1 MDRFREVDPGD
12 LYLPP
17 PRASGA
23 DPFKLAEQ
31 IRRFGDSVLGMPPVE
46 VTEARDGALMIND
59 GVTRATRI
67 AKLRPGDTNPVE
79 VIDRRPGWSLDRLH
93 RVREML

>member
-1 MDRFREVDPGD
+1 VDRFREVDPGD
-12 LYLPP
+12 LHLPP

-59 GVTRATRI
+59 GVTA
-67 AKLRPGDTNPVE
+67 PPVSPSYGRG
-79 VIDRRPGWSLDRLH
+79 IQSPSR
-93 RVREML
+93 